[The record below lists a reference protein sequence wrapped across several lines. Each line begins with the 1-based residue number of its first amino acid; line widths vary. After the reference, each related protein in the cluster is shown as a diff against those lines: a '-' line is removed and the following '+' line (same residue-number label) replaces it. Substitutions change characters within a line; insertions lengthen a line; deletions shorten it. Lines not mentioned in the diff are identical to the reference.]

1 MPTSINNRLAVKGML
16 LLVCVTNDVRSMSV
30 DIIND
35 IVPISEKLNLFLI
48 LSMIFIFTYYILC
61 AEMVSFLSSLQS
73 YINLLVRANFIVFF
87 VVWY

>member
-1 MPTSINNRLAVKGML
+1 MPKTIKVMPTSINNRLTVKGML

-48 LSMIFIFTYYILC
+48 LSMIFIFT
-61 AEMVSFLSSLQS
+61 
-73 YINLLVRANFIVFF
+73 
-87 VVWY
+87 

>member
-30 DIIND
+30 DIIKD

-48 LSMIFIFTYYILC
+48 LSMIFIFT
-61 AEMVSFLSSLQS
+61 
-73 YINLLVRANFIVFF
+73 
-87 VVWY
+87 

>member
-1 MPTSINNRLAVKGML
+1 MPKTIKVMPMSINNRLAVKGML

-48 LSMIFIFTYYILC
+48 LSMIFIFT
-61 AEMVSFLSSLQS
+61 
-73 YINLLVRANFIVFF
+73 
-87 VVWY
+87 

>member
-1 MPTSINNRLAVKGML
+1 MPTSINNRLAVEGML

-48 LSMIFIFTYYILC
+48 LSMIFIFT
-61 AEMVSFLSSLQS
+61 
-73 YINLLVRANFIVFF
+73 
-87 VVWY
+87 